1 MGFDKLQQLGF
12 SIGVELPLDNDWSKD
27 GQIKRMRDKRAFGV
41 PDMALHKERVV
52 LADELG
58 FSTAWVRDVPLYDPN
73 FGDAA
78 QVFEA
83 FTYLGFLAGVTK
95 NILLGTAAIVL
106 PLRQPWLVKKAANT
120 VMELSD
126 NRLILGVASGD
137 RPSEYPL
144 FKVDYRSRG
153 ELFRNAVQVIKDTS
167 ASKLE
172 AGQAILPHVPAYPLY
187 VAGLAQQTPEWIGAH
202 LDGWLAYPGT
212 PEDHCQRVELWRS
225 VAGDKPYVS
234 FIHLD
239 FIDNPNAPI
248 ERHRFGVKTGI
259 NGLIEELSAMKAA
272 GVNHIGLHF
281 RRNDA
286 SVEESMNAIAEYV
299 LPHFHV
305 NTDKKCIYK

>member
-1 MGFDKLQQLGF
+1 MSFDKLLQLGF
-12 SIGVELPLDNDWSKD
+12 SVGVELPLDNDWSKD
-27 GQIKRMRDKRAFGV
+27 GQIKRIRDKRAFGV
-41 PDMALHKERVV
+41 PDMVQHKERIL

-120 VMELSD
+120 VAALSK

-153 ELFRNAVQVIKDTS
+153 KLFRNAVQVIKDT
-167 ASKLE
+167 ASPQLE
-172 AGQAILPHVPAYPLY
+172 AGQAILPDVPEYPLY
-187 VAGLAQQTPEWIGAH
+187 VAGLAQQTPEWIGTN
-202 LDGWLAYPGT
+202 LDGWLAYPST
-212 PEDHCQRVELWRS
+212 PEEHCHRVELWRS

-239 FIDNPNAPI
+239 LMDNPNAPI
-248 ERHRFGVKTGI
+248 ERHRFGIKTGTS
-259 NGLIEELSAMKAA
+259 GLIEELSAMKAA

-281 RRNDA
+281 RRNHA
-286 SVEESMNAIAEYV
+286 SVENSMIDIAKNV
-299 LPHFHV
+299 LPIFH
-305 NTDKKCIYK
+305 NTSE